1 MVHGWFVNVHDLQ
14 ISIAYGMA
22 VSQVLNVSN
31 ESKAWV
37 ADPANRICDIPGSWY
52 CVGQH
57 LGLDL
62 AAQLSFAQL
71 NSAFDPGGCNCQC
84 QHMSTVDLMIWQIG
98 IGTKIPSEIEETDL
112 QKEELLAA

>member
-1 MVHGWFVNVHDLQ
+1 
-14 ISIAYGMA
+14 MA

-62 AAQLSFAQL
+62 AA
-71 NSAFDPGGCNCQC
+71 
-84 QHMSTVDLMIWQIG
+84 
-98 IGTKIPSEIEETDL
+98 
-112 QKEELLAA
+112 

>member
-1 MVHGWFVNVHDLQ
+1 
-14 ISIAYGMA
+14 MA

-37 ADPANRICDIPGSWY
+37 ADPANRICDAPGSWY

-62 AAQLSFAQL
+62 AA
-71 NSAFDPGGCNCQC
+71 
-84 QHMSTVDLMIWQIG
+84 
-98 IGTKIPSEIEETDL
+98 
-112 QKEELLAA
+112 